1 MATTPHFR
9 LLRSSAIC
17 GALCLGLA
25 VNAQT
30 GTGTGAG
37 AGTATGGAP
46 ASTERARAKDQLP
59 RADVAFMKQAAEN
72 GHAEVESSQ
81 LALSKATDAQVK
93 AFAQQMV
100 DDHTKAGKELAAL
113 AASKGVTLPD
123 GPSLVQKAKLKLLS
137 TADGADFDR
146 RYSESMGISAHRET
160 IELFRKAA
168 AEARDPEVKAFA
180 SKTLPTL
187 QHHLEM
193 AGKLPAGKR

>member
-1 MATTPHFR
+1 MATIPHFR

-25 VNAQT
+25 VNAQTGT

-81 LALSKATDAQVK
+81 LALSKATDAQV
-93 AFAQQMV
+93 
-100 DDHTKAGKELAAL
+100 
-113 AASKGVTLPD
+113 
-123 GPSLVQKAKLKLLS
+123 
-137 TADGADFDR
+137 
-146 RYSESMGISAHRET
+146 
-160 IELFRKAA
+160 
-168 AEARDPEVKAFA
+168 
-180 SKTLPTL
+180 
-187 QHHLEM
+187 
-193 AGKLPAGKR
+193 